1 MQGFNKLDKFPKHWS
16 SKIPIRYKRNA
27 AIGEL
32 RRAKRTAFNF
42 DKKNT
47 RIREKYRNAGFP
59 SNFIIGTIRNFKK
72 EPEETII
79 TE

>member
-47 RIREKYRNAGFP
+47 RIREKYRNAGFHQILLLEL
-59 SNFIIGTIRNFKK
+59 SAILKK
-72 EPEETII
+72 N
-79 TE
+79 

>member
-47 RIREKYRNAGFP
+47 RIREKYRNAGFHRILLLEL
-59 SNFIIGTIRNFKK
+59 SAILKK
-72 EPEETII
+72 N
-79 TE
+79 